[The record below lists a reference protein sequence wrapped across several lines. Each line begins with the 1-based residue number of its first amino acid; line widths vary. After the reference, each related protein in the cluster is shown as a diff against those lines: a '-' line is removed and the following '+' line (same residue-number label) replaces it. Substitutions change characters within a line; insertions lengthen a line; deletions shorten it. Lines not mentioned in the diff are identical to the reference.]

1 MYEIL
6 GWIGGGVGVVT
17 VIVLIVRVIFK
28 IGVWKGSVDTDQTNF
43 KEFMTEIKEK
53 IDQIFSRF
61 PPLLVTKKSPLS
73 LTDLGKDVSNQL
85 NATQW
90 ADKTAIVVLEK
101 IKNKEPY
108 DIQEFSFE
116 YAQKDDSY
124 SENERT
130 LTRNV
135 AYENG
140 IKEEEARDIF
150 GIELRDKLLK
160 IEGKDAT

>member
-1 MYEIL
+1 M
-6 GWIGGGVGVVT
+6 GGVVT
-17 VIVLIVRVIFK
+17 VLIARGIFK
-28 IGVWKGSVDTDQTNF
+28 FGVWKGSVDTDRTNF
-43 KEFMTEIKEK
+43 KEFMAEIKE
-53 IDQIFSRF
+53 IFDQIFSRL
-61 PPLLVTKKSPLS
+61 PPLLVANTNPLS
-73 LTDLGKDVSNQL
+73 LTDLDKNISNQL
-85 NATQW
+85 SATQW

-101 IKNKEPY
+101 IKEPY

-140 IKEEEARDIF
+140 ID
-150 GIELRDKLLK
+150 
-160 IEGKDAT
+160 